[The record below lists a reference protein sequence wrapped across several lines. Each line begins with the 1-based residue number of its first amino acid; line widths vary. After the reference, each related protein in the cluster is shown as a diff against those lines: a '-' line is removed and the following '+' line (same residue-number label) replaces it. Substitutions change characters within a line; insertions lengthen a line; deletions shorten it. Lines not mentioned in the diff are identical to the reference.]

1 MDLRDGSGTEARFRV
16 YAADLASVLG
26 HADRVR
32 PFEDYCIG
40 LILTEGRKSVEPLAA
55 VTAPERTAAQHQS
68 LLHLVAQAPWSDQ
81 AMLTRVRELVLPSIT
96 RDEPIQAWI
105 IDDTAFPKK
114 GHHSVGVARQYCGQL
129 GKQENCQA
137 AVSLSVA
144 THQASLPVAYR
155 LYMPQEWA
163 DDPVRRSTA
172 GVPAEVTFQTKPEIA
187 LQQMRQA
194 HADGVPAAVALMD
207 PAYGNNSALR
217 AGISELGQPYVAGIL
232 STTAVWRP
240 GEAALPSP
248 AWSGRGRPPKR
259 PRRDEAHQPVSAKL
273 LAVELATDA
282 WQPITWREG
291 SNTAL
296 SSRFARLRVRPAHDE
311 SKRNEPAAEEWLL
324 IEWPE
329 GASEPDHYWLSTL
342 PSDIAFERMVDLT
355 KLRWRI
361 ERDYLDLK
369 QEVGLGHYEGRGW
382 RGFHHHASLCIA
394 AYGCLVSEK
403 ETIPPLRTCSRLA
416 RPATCRSRRLPTQGS
431 CRCVRSVTCRTRSRR
446 CASASP
452 APSPL
457 HCRDVPA
464 AGICASRQRGM
475 MSDAVGLT
483 PDTEE
488 WRELQR
494 TVEGCG
500 SGCTCGRWRAILGT
514 TRVASMNPPPGPQPP
529 SGRAT
534 DRHRRDAPDF
544 EPGSRARVGQ
554 PTRERSP
561 FIPPALPAACS
572 RGSVLR
578 GSSCRPGS
586 SPPPAAA
593 CPRLRSNHLSAAL
606 TRAIAGCFSS
616 KAIFS

>member
-1 MDLRDGSGTEARFRV
+1 MDLRDASGTEARFRV
-16 YAADLASVLG
+16 YATDLASVLG

-32 PFEDYCIG
+32 PFEDYCTG

-68 LLHLVAQAPWSDQ
+68 LLHLVAQAPWSDPG
-81 AMLTRVRELVLPSIT
+81 MLSRVRELVLPSIT
-96 RDEPIQAWI
+96 GDEPIQAWI

-129 GKQENCQA
+129 GKQENCQV

-144 THQASLPVAYR
+144 THQASLPIAYR
-155 LYMPQEWA
+155 LYLPQEWA
-163 DDPVRRSTA
+163 DDPVRRTTA

-194 HADGVPAAVALMD
+194 HADGVPTAVALMD

-232 STTAVWRP
+232 PTTAVWRP
-240 GEAALPSP
+240 GETALPPP

-259 PRRDEAHQPVSAKL
+259 LHRNEAHQPVSVKQ
-273 LAVELATDA
+273 LAVELAADA

-394 AYGCLVSEK
+394 AYGFLVSEK
-403 ETIPPLRTCSRLA
+403 ATIPPSGLARAWRRQRPAVPAGYQRRGVAAAFAASRAELDRHAAHPPRTHLRPCIAAMSLLRTEAPA
-416 RPATCRSRRLPTQGS
+416 RT
-431 CRCVRSVTCRTRSRR
+431 
-446 CASASP
+446 
-452 APSPL
+452 
-457 HCRDVPA
+457 A
-464 AGICASRQRGM
+464 A
-475 MSDAVGLT
+475 
-483 PDTEE
+483 
-488 WRELQR
+488 
-494 TVEGCG
+494 
-500 SGCTCGRWRAILGT
+500 
-514 TRVASMNPPPGPQPP
+514 
-529 SGRAT
+529 
-534 DRHRRDAPDF
+534 
-544 EPGSRARVGQ
+544 
-554 PTRERSP
+554 
-561 FIPPALPAACS
+561 
-572 RGSVLR
+572 
-578 GSSCRPGS
+578 
-586 SPPPAAA
+586 
-593 CPRLRSNHLSAAL
+593 
-606 TRAIAGCFSS
+606 
-616 KAIFS
+616 